1 MLDWNDASLSLSLPL
16 SPFSFLLFSFSS
28 NFNTRPK
35 IYYDRHDICL
45 EKRCLILRCSNND
58 NDNSNSNNLIT
69 SYSLHQREGRGRG
82 REERGG
88 GGGKALLLFRFVSFG
103 LV

>member
-1 MLDWNDASLSLSLPL
+1 MPPSLP
-16 SPFSFLLFSFSS
+16 PFFFFS

-58 NDNSNSNNLIT
+58 NDNKLIT
-69 SYSLHQREGRGRG
+69 PYILHQSEGGK
-82 REERGG
+82 
-88 GGGKALLLFRFVSFG
+88 GGKAFVSFR
-103 LV
+103 LVWFGSVLVRSAMIVRQIQQVKQVKNVLTW